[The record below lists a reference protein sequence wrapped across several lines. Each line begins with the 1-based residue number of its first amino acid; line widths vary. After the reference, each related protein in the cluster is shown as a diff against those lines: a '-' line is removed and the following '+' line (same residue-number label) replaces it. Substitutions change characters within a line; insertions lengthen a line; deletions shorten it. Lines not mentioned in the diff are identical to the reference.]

1 MEEVGRAGR
10 TSADNLDR
18 LGDLAADRSVSTV
31 ESTLQIAREQL
42 GMDVS
47 FVSEFDGDWLA
58 FRDST
63 GDMDSF
69 AGAGT
74 AGGMPLEAAYCKRTA
89 REESPY
95 LIADAKTDEVAREM
109 PVTWEA
115 DVGSYLGVPL
125 VFSDGEV
132 HGTFCTMSHSPDSSL
147 GDRDIE
153 FMKVLARIVAEQLER
168 EEIEAERKRLAAES
182 SGLQALVAA
191 LNARDGY
198 TGEHSETVVELA
210 SQVAEQMGLS
220 QTGIDEVRQAALLHD
235 VGKIAVPDE
244 ILRKPGKLDENE
256 WAVMREHPQTAENIV
271 SSIPGLSHLAPVVRA
286 DHERWD
292 GDGYPIGLAGE
303 EIPLASRI
311 VFACDTWDAM
321 STDRPYRKALDLE
334 ERFEELDEASG
345 GQLDPGVVEALKTVL
360 EERGFSTIE

>member
-1 MEEVGRAGR
+1 MASNR
-10 TSADNLDR
+10 SA
-18 LGDLAADRSVSTV
+18 SPV

-58 FRDST
+58 FRDSK

-89 REESPY
+89 RSESPY
-95 LIADAKTDEVAREM
+95 LITNAKTDEVAREM

-115 DVGSYLGVPL
+115 DVGSYVGVPI

-132 HGTFCTMSHSPDSSL
+132 HGTFCTMSHSPAPSIR
-147 GDRDIE
+147 DRDIE
-153 FMKVLARIVAEQLER
+153 FMKVLARIAAEQLER
-168 EEIEAERKRLAAES
+168 EAIQAERKRLAAES
-182 SGLQALVAA
+182 SGLRALVAA

-198 TGEHSETVVELA
+198 TAEHSETVVELA

-220 QTGIDEVRQAALLHD
+220 QAETSEVRQAALLHD

-244 ILRKPGKLDENE
+244 ILRKPGKLDEHE
-256 WAVMREHPQTAENIV
+256 WAIMRQHPDTAEKIV
-271 SSIPGLSHLAPVVRA
+271 SSIPELSHLAPVVRA

-292 GDGYPIGLAGE
+292 GTGYPRGLRGE

-321 STDRPYRKALDLE
+321 STNRPYRKALGIR
-334 ERFEELDEASG
+334 ERFEELENASG
-345 GQLDPGVVEALKTVL
+345 GQLDPDVVTALKPVL
-360 EERGFSTIE
+360 AEYGFLDPE